1 VNFYL
6 IYSHPSHQPTVSRG
20 HSSVFVICYLFRIP
34 TIKKLQLDLF
44 LNLQSRKFLSKHLQ
58 CSPLMRIKD
67 WFIRLKMLLQSFT
80 WSKRLISW
88 KMRVLFRSKRL
99 NTCSIWYCHSG
110 ESYSPEQ
117 TATVEQFIDT
127 LQGISLFLCY
137 LFLCDC
143 GFSKH
148 LFYCANVGCIM
159 SIFPN
164 YVTCYSL
171 IGQPSLKFDNYMR
184 EKNTIWGLFGL

>member
-1 VNFYL
+1 
-6 IYSHPSHQPTVSRG
+6 
-20 HSSVFVICYLFRIP
+20 
-34 TIKKLQLDLF
+34 
-44 LNLQSRKFLSKHLQ
+44 
-58 CSPLMRIKD
+58 
-67 WFIRLKMLLQSFT
+67 MLLQSFI

-184 EKNTIWGLFGL
+184 EKIPSGVCLAYSMIVVFLWLLSPLLSCWKGISQSQAHQ